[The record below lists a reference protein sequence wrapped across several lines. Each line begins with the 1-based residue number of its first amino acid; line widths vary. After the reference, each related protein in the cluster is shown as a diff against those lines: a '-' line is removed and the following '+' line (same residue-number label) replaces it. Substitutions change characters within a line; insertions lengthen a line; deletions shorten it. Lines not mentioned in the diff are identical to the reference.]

1 MREKT
6 GKQVNLTT
14 IRRLTRQPKLRDSL
28 MVSTE
33 DIEDHLLEACK
44 QFREVHKRAKAL
56 NRNHPI

>member
-1 MREKT
+1 M
-6 GKQVNLTT
+6 
-14 IRRLTRQPKLRDSL
+14 RQPKLRDSL